1 MKLKHIVAA
10 GLTAIVMNSMTLSVR
25 ADEATLK
32 DKIAAI
38 DKELAPLKR
47 KAAADP
53 DVKAAQEAAKAAQA
67 KVAQATEAAMI
78 KADPKAK
85 DLLEQ
90 RAKLMEEAAALRKA
104 EMDAKKKPAE
114 KKD

>member
-1 MKLKHIVAA
+1 MKLKHIVAVA
-10 GLTAIVMNSMTLSVR
+10 LTAVVLASVTVSVR
-25 ADEATLK
+25 ADEAALK
-32 DKIAAI
+32 EKIAAI

-67 KVAQATEAAMI
+67 KVTQATDAAMI

-85 DLLEQ
+85 ELIEQ
-90 RAKLMEEAAALRKA
+90 RAKLMDEAAALRKA
-104 EMDAKKKPAE
+104 EMDAKKKEGA
-114 KKD
+114 KKE